1 MPRRGRGH
9 WPTATVLLL
18 GTGSYAG
25 AVTADLTKRG
35 ARMLVYSGSGRAQ
48 AFARSHEV
56 TAITDRQLP
65 ATIGAVAAV
74 VSCSGL
80 GRRTLTSE
88 QLVAMSAERSSQLTI
103 IDLALG
109 RDVDPLLADVPGI
122 DLIDLDE
129 IGRHAPAEHAET
141 LAAANRV
148 VQAAVEEYLE
158 AERGRLADPAVRA
171 MREHVNAII
180 DNEIK
185 SVAARATPEV
195 SAAVAR
201 SLRRVAGVLLHT
213 PSLRAAELARGGDP
227 AEVNRAIETVFGV
240 KVDA

>member
-1 MPRRGRGH
+1 M
-9 WPTATVLLL
+9 
-18 GTGSYAG
+18 
-25 AVTADLTKRG
+25 
-35 ARMLVYSGSGRAQ
+35 
-48 AFARSHEV
+48 
-56 TAITDRQLP
+56 
-65 ATIGAVAAV
+65 
-74 VSCSGL
+74 
-80 GRRTLTSE
+80 
-88 QLVAMSAERSSQLTI
+88 
-103 IDLALG
+103 G

-171 MREHVNAII
+171 MREHDNAII